1 MYFVYRITNKI
12 NGKIYIGQTN
22 NPEKRFNQHKNF
34 KSKWC
39 VSYISRAIQKYGED
53 NFTFEIIEGNESREY
68 INKAEYDY
76 INMFNSISP
85 NGYNLKY
92 ELCGKITVHEDTK
105 RKLSKINQG
114 RKNKKIMNTKSSKY
128 TGVWVDQRGEYHTS
142 VRVNKIVVSRKFE
155 NELLAAEAYDKL
167 VLYLFG
173 DDARINFDDRR
184 EEFIKIDLE
193 TFYNEFIKT
202 HHTSKYNYV
211 SCNKKKTKW
220 RVRLDILK
228 IPEKMRIDFI
238 SSEEEAAHIVD
249 KFIIY
254 YKLNKPLNFPNFKY
268 DLSNFSVQIEHWKQR
283 LNQTSSEKGI
293 NCMKNGRWRAY
304 YYNGKK
310 QIVIGYFDSEEDAK
324 NAKNKLL
331 T

>member
-1 MYFVYRITNKI
+1 
-12 NGKIYIGQTN
+12 
-22 NPEKRFNQHKNF
+22 
-34 KSKWC
+34 
-39 VSYISRAIQKYGED
+39 
-53 NFTFEIIEGNESREY
+53 
-68 INKAEYDY
+68 
-76 INMFNSISP
+76 
-85 NGYNLKY
+85 
-92 ELCGKITVHEDTK
+92 
-105 RKLSKINQG
+105 
-114 RKNKKIMNTKSSKY
+114 
-128 TGVWVDQRGEYHTS
+128 
-142 VRVNKIVVSRKFE
+142 
-155 NELLAAEAYDKL
+155 
-167 VLYLFG
+167 
-173 DDARINFDDRR
+173 
-184 EEFIKIDLE
+184 
-193 TFYNEFIKT
+193 
-202 HHTSKYNYV
+202 
-211 SCNKKKTKW
+211 
-220 RVRLDILK
+220 LDILK